1 LDVDHGQL
9 VGRRM
14 LGDRGALSISAN
26 AAGYQG
32 VLPEKFLLTGD
43 RTGGGFAAEVA
54 AFTVDNGAAAN
65 LLGVV
70 MVDGVAAPDQFAM
83 SLAKLDSL
91 GIPLYQ
97 IASPPQA
104 TNNWG
109 NTTEQL
115 ALLHPDQFVGVQF
128 DDGSSL
134 DAVITFA
141 TGWINDFYSGLYGP
155 SDPFYGIYGNPNDG
169 TYVQNQPLVL
179 GGAGANTL
187 PAPPLVDVN
196 QFAGTWYEQGSV
208 KQGSSIG
215 LVNTTMKYTPNYEE
229 PPGGTS
235 VLIDITVE
243 NSGTFGP
250 GGPEWKITGSA
261 VPVNAVNTR
270 LSVNF
275 SGAPSTDEPGNSWIL
290 DYAPDYSWA
299 IISDPTGT
307 SGTILTRDQF
317 PSEDE
322 AEYNA
327 LVARAYQLG
336 VKGTI
341 TPTAQYPTT

>member
-1 LDVDHGQL
+1 MFQ
-9 VGRRM
+9 
-14 LGDRGALSISAN
+14 SP
-26 AAGYQG
+26 
-32 VLPEKFLLTGD
+32 LPFS
-43 RTGGGFAAEVA
+43 
-54 AFTVDNGAAAN
+54 AAA
-65 LLGVV
+65 L
-70 MVDGVAAPDQFAM
+70 MDA
-83 SLAKLDSL
+83 
-91 GIPLYQ
+91 
-97 IASPPQA
+97 
-104 TNNWG
+104 
-109 NTTEQL
+109 
-115 ALLHPDQFVGVQF
+115 
-128 DDGSSL
+128 
-134 DAVITFA
+134 AVITFA

-155 SDPFYGIYGNPNDG
+155 GDPFYGIYGNPNDG
-169 TYVQNQPLVL
+169 TYVQNQPLVM
-179 GGAGANTL
+179 GGAGSTTL

-229 PPGGTS
+229 LPGGTS

-250 GGPEWKITGSA
+250 DGPEWKITGSA